1 MIKPI
6 LVTYKKIF
14 NKKMHRAIANQI
26 LKRMKRLVSCFNIVV
41 THYVNFFFKKISY
54 DHIHFS
60 IIKMSENLN
69 QEVRTFS
76 KVWKHFDLVSDGKKA
91 KCHYCG

>member
-1 MIKPI
+1 M
-6 LVTYKKIF
+6 LIF
-14 NKKMHRAIANQI
+14 F
-26 LKRMKRLVSCFNIVV
+26 L
-41 THYVNFFFKKISY
+41 KKISY

-91 KCHYCG
+91 KCHYCE

>member
-1 MIKPI
+1 M
-6 LVTYKKIF
+6 LIF
-14 NKKMHRAIANQI
+14 F
-26 LKRMKRLVSCFNIVV
+26 L
-41 THYVNFFFKKISY
+41 KKISY

-69 QEVRTFS
+69 QEVRTFN

-91 KCHYCG
+91 KCHYCAWISINIFINNIKLF

>member
-1 MIKPI
+1 
-6 LVTYKKIF
+6 
-14 NKKMHRAIANQI
+14 
-26 LKRMKRLVSCFNIVV
+26 
-41 THYVNFFFKKISY
+41 
-54 DHIHFS
+54 
-60 IIKMSENLN
+60 MSENLN